1 MQLTWI
7 KNENDFLLTL
17 HSGSDGLLKL
27 WTIKNNECVKTM
39 DEHVDKVWTLT
50 VNEAEDRVV
59 SGGGDSNLIIWE
71 VSDYRQGR
79 GTF

>member
-1 MQLTWI
+1 
-7 KNENDFLLTL
+7 
-17 HSGSDGLLKL
+17 
-27 WTIKNNECVKTM
+27 M

>member
-1 MQLTWI
+1 MYLCNKLELKMKKI
-7 KNENDFLLTL
+7 FCSLFL

-71 VSDYRQGR
+71 VSGV
-79 GTF
+79 G